1 MKWSQDDVTDF
12 GIEVSL
18 VGQEVFDVETIPI
31 IYNDI
36 SHLTKNAGKTVQD
49 IIAKTCGGDKLGI
62 GNSNKRLLIDHVQH
76 QFKSFYKLEDERT
89 PELWLERVETMLC
102 HLADD
107 HHKCDILECNPEKRA
122 EMKPICHQLLTPTR
136 TFKKAKEKFDALI
149 SKLGNFMK
157 GNCKDYPKDMPVIM
171 TYLGT
176 TSTIESSHARIVN
189 RELVRK
195 GAPINVLSNTVEA
208 RLSIGSIL
216 QNEGMDRL
224 VQEISPWTTK
234 KNRDTFV
241 SRVLKAQA
249 KSRSNIVKNKIK
261 LSKKRKGYKKFN
273 SKVKNIPIYEKKI
286 KL

>member
-1 MKWSQDDVTDF
+1 MKWSEDDVTDF
-12 GIEVSL
+12 GIDVSL
-18 VGQEVFDVETIPI
+18 VGKEVFDVATMPV

-89 PELWLERVETMLC
+89 PEKWKIKVETMLC
-102 HLADD
+102 HLADN
-107 HHKCDILECNPEKRA
+107 HEKCDILECNPEKRA
-122 EMKPICHQLLTPTR
+122 EMKPICHQLLSPTY
-136 TFKKAKEKFDALI
+136 TFKKSREKFDALI
-149 SKLGNFMK
+149 TKLGNFMM

-171 TYLGT
+171 TNLGT
-176 TSTIESSHARIVN
+176 TSTIESSHARITN
-189 RELVRK
+189 RELLRK

-208 RLSIGSIL
+208 RLSVGSIL

-224 VQEISPWTTK
+224 IQKISPWTTK
-234 KNRDTFV
+234 TNRDIFV
-241 SRVLKAQA
+241 ARVLKAQA
-249 KSRSNIVKNKIK
+249 KSRSNIVNNKIK
-261 LSKKRKGYKKFN
+261 LSKKRKGFKKFN
-273 SKVKNIPIYEKKI
+273 SKVATIPCYVKNT

>member
-1 MKWSQDDVTDF
+1 MKWSQEDVTTF
-12 GIEVSL
+12 GIDVTL
-18 VGQEVFDVETIPI
+18 VGQPVFDATTMPV

-36 SHLTKNAGKTVQD
+36 SHLTKNAGKTVQS
-49 IIAKTCGGDKLGI
+49 IIDKTCAGDKYGI
-62 GNSNKRLLIDHVQH
+62 GNVNKRSLIDHVQF
-76 QFKSFYKLEDERT
+76 QFKTFYKSEERT
-89 PELWLERVETMLC
+89 PELWKKRVETMLC

-107 HHKCDILECNPEKRA
+107 HQKCDILECNPEKRA

-136 TFKKAKEKFDALI
+136 IFKKAREKFDALI
-149 SKLGNFMK
+149 SELGNFMM
-157 GNCKDYPKDMPVIM
+157 GNCKEYPKDMPVIM
-171 TYLGT
+171 SNLGT
-176 TSTIESSHARIVN
+176 TSTIESSHARITN
-189 RELVRK
+189 RELLRK

-234 KNRDTFV
+234 KNRDIFV
-241 SRVLKAQA
+241 SRVLKARA
-249 KSRSNIVKNKIK
+249 KSRSNIVNNKIK

-273 SKVKNIPIYEKKI
+273 SKVKDIPIYDKKT

>member
-12 GIEVSL
+12 GIDMSL
-18 VGQEVFDVETIPI
+18 VGQEVFNAETMPI

-76 QFKSFYKLEDERT
+76 QFKSFYKLEEERT
-89 PELWLERVETMLC
+89 PELWKERVEVMLC

-107 HHKCDILECNPEKRA
+107 HQQCDILECNPEKRA
-122 EMKPICHQLLTPTR
+122 KMKPICHQLLTPTR
-136 TFKKAKEKFDALI
+136 TFKKAREKFDALI
-149 SKLGNFMK
+149 SKLGKFMM

-171 TYLGT
+171 TNLGT
-176 TSTIESSHARIVN
+176 TSTIESSHARIIN
-189 RELVRK
+189 RELLRK

-224 VQEISPWTTK
+224 VQKISPWTTQ
-234 KNRDTFV
+234 KNRSIFV
-241 SRVLKAQA
+241 SRVLDAQA
-249 KSRSNIVKNKIK
+249 KSRLKIVNNKIK

-273 SKVKNIPIYEKKI
+273 SKVTKIPCYVKNT